1 MIMKRT
7 KFLLILTIL
16 FLVIIFFYYIREIVI
31 TALMSLLQTTMSA
44 TIAGIPNVSL
54 TLEVDKDIY
63 CPGEIVNLTNTIE
76 NIGDRTTGNLFNVI
90 RNPSSSIVNTTFW
103 NDIILNMGQKKV
115 YNSYYTVPSDPTT
128 GTYTAEGNFT
138 YDGKVEYA
146 TDNFQ
151 IFSGIGTLLYTPPD
165 KIEVT
170 IESGSFNDD
179 NQMEFWLV
187 QSCENTF
194 VIMNKSTGIP
204 GDWVNFTNERVY
216 TTTQPNSTIV
226 NISVPLGVMNKTY
239 TGYIYFYPEGG
250 SQHSI
255 DLIVHVT
262 GLVFTMNVIAVPKTV
277 CIGNTVSG
285 IVNAE
290 KNQEGPLDVNMTYRI
305 VNITN
310 VIAETNRSLHFD
322 NMTAQDIQTFDIP
335 ASLAEGIYT
344 FTAILQYNQT
354 QTQSSDTFQV
364 IKCIPTTSIPPSPA
378 AAPAPLPIPTYGLS
392 LRLSKNLLTVITG
405 NKTSFIAF
413 VNNTGTDTVESVK
426 ILTEGIP
433 INWIETIP
441 AMNDI
446 SPGQTK
452 EYLVVITIPS
462 NAEPGVYRLNVTAT
476 DSVESNKETLLLFI
490 GRNPK
495 EIADLL
501 LSEIENVRIIAN
513 QSLLVEECI
522 DISLIKS
529 MYQDAEIARENGMKE
544 YQSKNYVSAINWFEY
559 AILNYQQVIYRVEI
573 AVQLEISA
581 TKKSGFLT
589 PPGTNIEDQLNQA
602 QKYLNEKNYA
612 KICEYLVNTRTL
624 MMYGFIFWPLLIII
638 PIVLLIIFVIIYRRH
653 REMERDKTLVE
664 IKGRL
669 DKFNEPKTTHI
680 YPKYITFDKIKKLMT
695 RRTEDE
701 KNQSQ

>member
-1 MIMKRT
+1 
-7 KFLLILTIL
+7 
-16 FLVIIFFYYIREIVI
+16 
-31 TALMSLLQTTMSA
+31 MSLLQTTMSA

-285 IVNAE
+285 IVNVE

-305 VNITN
+305 VNTTN
-310 VIAETNRSLHFD
+310 VIVERNTSLHFD
-322 NMTAQDIQTFDIP
+322 NMTAQDVHTFDVP
-335 ASLAEGIYT
+335 PSLSEGIYT

-364 IKCIPTTSIPPSPA
+364 IKCIPTTTVPAGPA

-433 INWIETIP
+433 LNWIETLP
-441 AMNDI
+441 TMSDI
-446 SPGQTK
+446 SPGQVK
-452 EYLVVITIPS
+452 EYLVVINVPS
-462 NAEPGVYRLNVTAT
+462 NAESGVYRLNVTAT
-476 DSVESNKETLLLFI
+476 DNVESNTETLTLII

-501 LSEIENVRIIAN
+501 LSEIENVRYIAN

-529 MYQDAEIARENGMKE
+529 IYQDAEIARENGMKE

-559 AILNYQQVIYRVEI
+559 AIPIYQQIVSRIDITLQVEI
-573 AVQLEISA
+573 QN
-581 TKKSGFLT
+581 TKKSEFII
-589 PPGTNIEDQLNQA
+589 PPGFNPERQFSQA
-602 QKYLNEKNYA
+602 EIYLSDKNYEKVCDPIV
-612 KICEYLVNTRTL
+612 KIRNFILIGLV
-624 MMYGFIFWPLLIII
+624 FWPVIIIIGIILIIVL
-638 PIVLLIIFVIIYRRH
+638 VLLYKKK
-653 REMERDKTLVE
+653 REIDRER
-664 IKGRL
+664 I
-669 DKFNEPKTTHI
+669 
-680 YPKYITFDKIKKLMT
+680 IKKVKKRLET
-695 RRTEDE
+695 T
-701 KNQSQ
+701 